1 MKTNEFTYKVMDLN
15 TAQLEIPRET
25 YQREL
30 SPDRVRRIVKAF
42 DERIANEPKVSYRG
56 GHYYVFDGQHTIA
69 ARVERNG
76 GKPLAIL
83 CKVYLGLSESDE
95 ATLFAEQN
103 GFSAELTAG
112 ARNGSPASAPPS
124 RLFRSLVRNGIWRCC
139 RSSWMPGTERR
150 IHSEERTC
158 KGYPLSWI
166 FTMMNMTRSG

>member
-1 MKTNEFTYKVMDLN
+1 MPETIIRPFEEKMVSSAL
-15 TAQLEIPRET
+15 LEIPRNT
-25 YQREL
+25 YQRNLNPE
-30 SPDRVRRIVKAF
+30 RVKRISHSF
-42 DERIANEPKVSYRG
+42 DERIANEPKVSLRN

-112 ARNGSPASAPPS
+112 VKLRALIYAGDPVAAVAAGFCCKEAAR
-124 RLFRSLVRNGIWRCC
+124 RKRD
-139 RSSWMPGTERR
+139 
-150 IHSEERTC
+150 
-158 KGYPLSWI
+158 
-166 FTMMNMTRSG
+166 